1 MNRLQFLTKP
11 RNLSIAILAL
21 LVIIVGILFGPMA
34 FTGPQ
39 IMHTTPEPDAADANP
54 QTDIQITFNQWVL
67 PDAVAAAI
75 RFEPPTEFTVVAE
88 GITTPWYTTVL
99 IQPEDSLQYGTDYK
113 LTLEP
118 PISNIFGRAFDQQH
132 TIAFTTAPYVAIERF
147 GPEEDA
153 TDVALNAPVV
163 IEFDTPIVPADSI
176 SASADDP
183 TLAGTLPGSGG
194 ADTPLFVKLVPE
206 VEGVGR
212 WLSPQHFGFYPQTP
226 LDAATTYKVTIK
238 PDITGDG
245 RAQLEED
252 VSWTFTT
259 AAPLLQGTRPYDGAI
274 DVATDSTI
282 EVQLAEAVDID
293 SASEHFRLINLSDE
307 EAVEGRIE
315 TTPAGFRFVPTS
327 TLQRSA
333 RYQAHFTPG
342 VHSTSGAELNQDPL
356 TWSFDVI
363 GDLEVEQ
370 VEPPVDAAEVLTD
383 TRRIR
388 VHFNHPVVA
397 VTTID
402 GEQDHVTPLE
412 ITPALP
418 GEGRWLNTSTYV
430 FSPTTTLD
438 PSTQYEVS
446 IAEGLKDQTGGSL
459 QTAFNWSFQTI
470 TPRVENL
477 ELTPDSEYT
486 SPDEPMRVVFNQA
499 MDSASIGNA
508 LAVLRNDTNDVVA
521 GRIHVENHIVTFTP
535 AALLERGARY
545 RVVVAAGAAAAEGA
559 GSLENDYTQEFR
571 VAPLPRLT
579 SSNPNDGAQSA
590 DPREGINLTFS
601 TPMDWS
607 SLEQNVTITPEPT
620 DVYTSAYNTNFSF
633 YFDLAPETDYQVTI
647 DGATRD
653 AFGTPIGQET
663 TIIFR
668 TAPLKP
674 SISLISSNQIGVY
687 NAYTP
692 TRVPIRS
699 VNVENVSYRLYELS
713 TMEVPRLANNFDGWN
728 NFQPDPETLIDEGTL
743 ELAGER
749 NQQNLD
755 FLELGELEPGTY
767 YFEIGGPDGGDRQIM
782 VVSPYTLTIKRSAN
796 ELFIWAVDLATGEP
810 VANLP
815 LAVSLFTYNAGPSGG
830 STVVTEPQELGRT
843 DQDGVLRAS
852 FESENPYDPL
862 YIWSPETERF
872 AFGTNKWERGI
883 NPWDFGLPAEYART
897 QTTGHLATD
906 RPIYRP
912 EQTVHIRGVVRI
924 DNDGAYTVPEQ
935 NERVDLSITDPEGNT
950 AISMTLPLN
959 EFGTFHT
966 DLPLGSDA
974 TLGIYS
980 MNATMHGDK
989 PDEQEPFFGT
999 SPDAIYGTFTV
1010 AEYRPPVFEVT
1021 VTPTKPDLVQGET
1034 LEMQVSANYFSGG
1047 AVGNAPVRWRLLANR
1062 FYFEP
1067 ESAPR
1072 YRFEDVEDAYEWY
1085 RWFDT
1090 DQGRSGEFI
1099 SDGTTTTDDQGNVT
1113 VELPAGLGD
1122 EQHSRTFILDA
1133 EITDVDGQIV
1143 AGQGTTTVHRGAFY
1157 IGLRPDNYVAQAG
1170 EPQDIALLNLD
1181 PEAQPVDD
1189 RELEVGIYKRE
1200 WFSVREQG
1208 SDGRFYFTSTYT
1220 DTLLET
1226 QDATTDAQGRT
1237 SITFTPEEGGSY
1249 RIGAEGRD
1257 DNGNTIRAS
1266 AFIWAFGGET
1276 FWGIDDSSR
1285 VDLIAD
1291 KDSYA
1296 PGETASVLVTA
1307 PYAGMNALMTIERG
1321 TVIEHQLLT
1330 LDETTEVIE
1339 VPITADHAPNIYVS
1353 LTLIK
1358 PMENDFPVPDIRVG
1372 MINLPVS
1379 TQQQELNIS
1388 ISTDQEQAGPRD
1400 EITYTIDTTDHT
1412 GQGVPAEVSL
1422 ALVDKAVLALADDPN
1437 PTLKEAFYER
1447 RPLGVFTANSIT
1459 ALVDRVSLK
1468 LQPGDKGGGGG
1479 TAISAHILV
1488 RRDFPDTAYWSPGI
1502 VTDANG
1508 TANVTVA
1515 LPDSLTTWQMS
1526 ARGLTLDTRVGQ
1538 STQEL
1543 VSTKPLLVRPSLPRF
1558 LTIGDRPVL
1567 QAVVHNN
1574 TDEQVSATVSLTI
1587 DEEEE
1592 SLLRLDAP
1600 TSQDIDIAANQQ
1612 AVVTWPALVAD
1623 EPTVT
1628 TIEPATLRFTVE
1640 GNGLSDAVEQPLP
1653 LQRFT
1658 TPEVVATAGQVYE
1671 TTIETLEIPENLPQ
1685 ATEGIT
1691 TARGEVDLELVPS
1704 MAAGVESGLTYLD
1717 DYPYASV
1724 EGTVSS
1730 FLPNAVVYRLFQ
1742 QLDLEDQELQQSLE
1756 QNLATGL
1763 QRLTTL
1769 QNLDGGWGWWSR
1781 DESNPYLTAY
1791 VIQGL
1796 LEARKAGYGIEEAS
1810 LNDAIEYL
1818 QQSLNESPS
1827 NTRRV
1832 RNSHSYVLFVLSEAG
1847 QPDRGRT
1854 INLYEERSKLDVY
1867 ERAYLLMTLTSF
1879 QDTDLTSNDDA
1890 EYIRTL
1896 ISELMSMAILHPTHA
1911 HWEEQTQDYWTMSS
1925 DTRTTALALQ
1935 ALVRSD
1941 LHNFLVPNAARYL
1954 MTQRENGHWSS
1965 TQETAASLIAL
1976 AEYLAESG
1984 ELEGDYTYRTVL
1996 NRATIHEGSINRD
2009 NLTDTIKVVT
2019 ALTDLNPNAPNE
2031 LVLQRETVNRQ
2042 SGKGRLYYTIRMR
2055 YYQNAASVQP
2065 LDRGLKVQREYI
2077 AVDTDTLTPTGELVS
2092 EANVGDVV
2100 QIRLTLDVPDNV
2112 YHLAVE
2118 DMLPAGLEP
2127 LDTSLKTVSSAAQVP
2142 TLEAQGKPAEEPFF
2156 RKPYWSYFAQTEIHD
2171 NRVALFATELPRGS
2185 YEYTFLARATT
2196 PGTFQTL
2203 PTMAYQMYAPE
2214 VFGRSAGT
2222 EFVVNEP

>member
-1 MNRLQFLTKP
+1 MNRLQPLTKP

-21 LVIIVGILFGPMA
+21 LLLIAGILFGPMA

-39 IMHTTPEPDAADANP
+39 IIHTTPEADASDANP
-54 QTDIQITFNQWVL
+54 QTGIQLTFNQWVR
-67 PDAVAAAI
+67 PDAVAAAV
-75 RFEPPTEFTVVAE
+75 RFDPPTDFTVVAE
-88 GITTPWYTTVL
+88 GITTPWHTTML
-99 IQPEDSLQYGTDYK
+99 IQLQDGLQYGTDYT
-113 LTLEP
+113 LSLEP
-118 PISNIFGRAFDQQH
+118 SISNILGRTLEQEH
-132 TIAFTTAPYVAIERF
+132 TIAFTTAPYVAIEHF
-147 GPEEDA
+147 GPEEEA
-153 TDVALNAPVV
+153 IDVALNAPVV
-163 IEFDTPIVPADSI
+163 IEFDTPIVSEDAI
-176 SASADDP
+176 SASAEDP

-194 ADTPLFVKLVPE
+194 ADSPLFVSLVPE
-206 VEGVGR
+206 VEGIGR

-226 LDAATTYKVTIK
+226 LDAAATYEVTVES
-238 PDITGDG
+238 DITGDG
-245 RAQLEED
+245 QAQLEEEM
-252 VSWTFTT
+252 SWTFTT
-259 AAPLLQGTRPYDGAI
+259 EAPLVSGTRPYDGAI
-274 DVATDSTI
+274 DIATDSAI
-282 EVQLAEAVDID
+282 EVQLAEDVDTD
-293 SASEHFRLINLSDE
+293 SATEHFQLINMADE
-307 EAVEGRIE
+307 QPIDGQIE
-315 TTPAGFRFVPTS
+315 TTHTGFRFVPTS

-342 VHSTSGAELNQDPL
+342 VQSTSGAELNPDPL

-363 GDLEVEQ
+363 GDLEVAQ
-370 VEPPVDAAEVLTD
+370 VEPPVDANQVLTD
-383 TRRIR
+383 TRRIS
-388 VHFNHPVVA
+388 VHFNHPVVS

-412 ITPALP
+412 ITPTLP

-430 FSPTTTLD
+430 FSPTTALA
-438 PSTQYEVS
+438 PSTRYEVS
-446 IAEGLKDQTGGSL
+446 IADGLEDQTGGVL

-470 TPRVENL
+470 TPQVEEL

-486 SPDEPMRVVFNQA
+486 SPDEPIRVIFNQT

-508 LAVLRNDTNDVVA
+508 LAMLRDDTNAAVA
-521 GRIHVENHIVTFTP
+521 GTIDVDGHVVTFTP
-535 AALLERGARY
+535 AAPLERGARY
-545 RVVVAAGAAAAEGA
+545 RVVVAAGADAAEGT
-559 GSLENDYTQEFR
+559 GSLESDYTQGFR

-579 SSNPNDGAQSA
+579 SSTPNDGAQSA
-590 DPREGINLTFS
+590 NPREGINLTFS

-607 SLEQNVTITPEPT
+607 SLEQNMTITPEPT

-647 DGATRD
+647 DGTTRD
-653 AFGTPIGQET
+653 AFGAPMRQET
-663 TIIFR
+663 AISFR
-668 TAPLKP
+668 TAPLEHA
-674 SISLISSNQIGVY
+674 ISLISSNQIGVY
-687 NAYTP
+687 NAYAP
-692 TRVPIRS
+692 TRVPVRS
-699 VNVENVSYRLYELS
+699 VNVENVSYSLYELS
-713 TMEVPRLANNFDGWN
+713 TMEVPELANDFNGWN
-728 NFQPDPETLIDEGTL
+728 NFQPDPETLLDEGTI

-749 NQQNLD
+749 NQQNLG
-755 FLELGELEPGTY
+755 FLELDELEPGTY
-767 YFEIGGPDGGDRQIM
+767 YIEIGGPDGGDRQIM
-782 VVSPYTLTIKRSAN
+782 VISPYTLTIKRSAD
-796 ELFIWAVDLATGEP
+796 ELFIWAVDLSTGEP
-810 VANLP
+810 VENLP
-815 LAVSLFTYNAGPSGG
+815 LSISLFTYNAGPSGS
-830 STVVTEPQELGRT
+830 STVVTEPRELGRT

-852 FESENPYDPL
+852 FESDNPYDPL
-862 YIWSPETERF
+862 YIWSPETGRF

-883 NPWDFGLPAEYART
+883 NPWDFGLPAGYDTT

-912 EQTVHIRGVVRI
+912 EQTVHIRGVVRV
-924 DNDGAYTVPEQ
+924 DNDGDYTVPEQ
-935 NERVDLSITDPEGNT
+935 NEHVDLSITDPEGNT
-950 AISMTLPLN
+950 AISMTLPLS

-974 TLGIYS
+974 TLGVYS
-980 MNATMHGDK
+980 MNVTMHNDE
-989 PDEQEPFFGT
+989 PDEPDPFSGNSSST
-999 SPDAIYGTFTV
+999 IYGTFTV
-1010 AEYRPPVFEVT
+1010 AEYRPPAFEVT
-1021 VTPTKPDLVQGET
+1021 VTPAQPDLVQGET

-1047 AVGNAPVRWRLLANR
+1047 ALANAPVRWRLLSNR

-1085 RWFDT
+1085 RWFDS
-1090 DQGRSGEFI
+1090 DQGRGGESI
-1099 SDGTTTTDDQGNVT
+1099 SDGTATTDDQGNVT
-1113 VELPAGLGD
+1113 IELPAELAE

-1143 AGQGTTTVHRGAFY
+1143 AGQGTATVHRGAFY

-1170 EPQDIALLNLD
+1170 EAQDIALLTLD
-1181 PEAQPVDD
+1181 PNAQPVGD
-1189 RELEVGIYKRE
+1189 RELEVGIYQRE

-1226 QDATTDAQGRT
+1226 QDATTDTQGRT
-1237 SITFTPEEGGSY
+1237 NISFTPEEGGSY

-1257 DNGNTIRAS
+1257 DSGNTIRAS
-1266 AFIWAFGGET
+1266 AFIWAFGGDT

-1307 PYAGMNALMTIERG
+1307 PYEGMNALMTIERG

-1358 PMENDFPVPDIRVG
+1358 PMDDEFPVPDIRVG

-1379 TQQQELNIS
+1379 TEQQELNID
-1388 ISTDQEQAGPRD
+1388 ISTNQEQAGPRD
-1400 EITYTIDTTDHT
+1400 EITYTIETTDHT

-1422 ALVDKAVLALADDPN
+1422 ALVDKAVLALANDPN

-1468 LQPGDKGGGGG
+1468 LQPGDKGGGGSD
-1479 TAISAHILV
+1479 TVNANMLV

-1508 TANVTVA
+1508 TADVTVA

-1558 LTIGDRPVL
+1558 LTVGDRPML

-1574 TDEQVSATVSLTI
+1574 TDEQVNATVSLII
-1587 DEEEE
+1587 DEEE

-1600 TSQDIDIAANQQ
+1600 ASQEVDIAANRQ

-1623 EPTVT
+1623 EPTET
-1628 TIEPATLRFTVE
+1628 TLEPATLRFVVE

-1658 TPEVVATAGQVYE
+1658 TPEVVATAGQVHE
-1671 TTIETLEIPENLPQ
+1671 TTVETLEIPENLPQ
-1685 ATEGIT
+1685 ATDGIT
-1691 TARGEVDLELVPS
+1691 TARGEVDLELAPS
-1704 MAAGVESGLTYLD
+1704 MTAGVEGGLTYLD

-1730 FLPNAVVYRLFQ
+1730 FLPNAVVYQLFQ
-1742 QLDLEDQELQQSLE
+1742 QLGMEDQELKQSLE
-1756 QNLATGL
+1756 QNMATGL

-1769 QNLDGGWGWWSR
+1769 QNLDGGWGWWNR

-1791 VIQGL
+1791 VVQGL
-1796 LEARKAGYGIEEAS
+1796 LEERKAGYGINEAS
-1810 LNDAIEYL
+1810 LNDGIDYL
-1818 QQSLNESPS
+1818 QQSLNESS
-1827 NTRRV
+1827 DNTRRV
-1832 RNSHSYVLFVLSEAG
+1832 RNSRSYVLFVLSEAG

-1854 INLYEERSKLDVY
+1854 INLYEERSRLDIY
-1867 ERAYLLMTLTSF
+1867 ERAYLLMTFASF
-1879 QDTDLTSNDDA
+1879 QDTDLASDDDA
-1890 EYIRTL
+1890 AYIRTL
-1896 ISELMSMAILHPTHA
+1896 ISELMSTAILHPTHA
-1911 HWEEQTQDYWTMSS
+1911 HWEEQTHNYWAMSS

-1941 LHNFLVPNAARYL
+1941 PNNFLVPNAARYL
-1954 MTQRENGHWSS
+1954 MTQREDGHWSS

-1984 ELEGDYTYRTVL
+1984 ELEGDYTYRAVL
-1996 NRATIHEGSINRD
+1996 NRTTIHEGTVDRD
-2009 NLTDTIKVVT
+2009 SLTDTIKVVT
-2019 ALTDLNPNAPNE
+2019 ALNDLNTDEPNE
-2031 LVLQRETVNRQ
+2031 LVLQREAVNGQ
-2042 SGKGRLYYTIRMR
+2042 SGKGRLYYTIHMR
-2055 YYQNAASVQP
+2055 YYQQAAAVQP
-2065 LDRGLKVQREYI
+2065 LDRGLRVEREYI
-2077 AVDTDTLTPTGELVS
+2077 AVDTDTLTPTGELIS
-2092 EANVGDVV
+2092 EANVG
-2100 QIRLTLDVPDNV
+2100 
-2112 YHLAVE
+2112 
-2118 DMLPAGLEP
+2118 
-2127 LDTSLKTVSSAAQVP
+2127 
-2142 TLEAQGKPAEEPFF
+2142 
-2156 RKPYWSYFAQTEIHD
+2156 
-2171 NRVALFATELPRGS
+2171 
-2185 YEYTFLARATT
+2185 
-2196 PGTFQTL
+2196 
-2203 PTMAYQMYAPE
+2203 
-2214 VFGRSAGT
+2214 
-2222 EFVVNEP
+2222 